1 MKLLFCDSC
10 GDVRKLGYKVT
21 SCACG
26 KVKAKY
32 LEDGWHAE
40 HNGEGFLLGIDNNT
54 FLPTVQRYRYNA
66 ADRELP
72 KNEEP
77 SPYRFEAW
85 LMVSNPRVTINKE
98 LTNA

>member
-72 KNEEP
+72 RTKSQARTDSKRGSWSAIHASP
-77 SPYRFEAW
+77 STR
-85 LMVSNPRVTINKE
+85 S
-98 LTNA
+98 